1 MERATIKDLKTD
13 AFMGREVIDTYAVR
27 KIELKTVAADG
38 KSGAAGKQ
46 YLSLELGD
54 ATGRIDGV
62 MWDNVDAVSK
72 EVAAGD
78 VVKLKGV
85 VGKYR
90 DNPQVKVD
98 LMARLAP
105 ADYKLEHFLAASG
118 VPKPDL
124 EAGIRMEMA
133 SVAAP
138 PLMKLLKAFFDD
150 PEFMRSFLDAPAA
163 KLWHHAWLGGLAEHT
178 LAVCRLARGAQK
190 NYDLL
195 DADLL
200 ITGCLLHDIGKI
212 REFKLSTFID
222 YSDEGRLVGHLVL
235 GDQMLMEKVNKIR
248 DFPDELAKR
257 LRHIVLAHHG
267 EKERGSPVVPATLE
281 ALIVHHC
288 DYMDAHAA
296 AFTRIIKR
304 EGLQNKRWSD
314 YVNLIDRYIYLAN
327 MDDDRKVENDGNLK
341 LF

>member
-1 MERATIKDLKTD
+1 MMTMERTAIKDLKTD
-13 AFMGREVIDTYAVR
+13 AFMGREVIDSYAVR
-27 KIELKTVAADG
+27 KIELKALAADG
-38 KSGAAGKQ
+38 RQ
-46 YLSLELGD
+46 YLSLEFGD

-62 MWDNVDAVSK
+62 MWDNAEPAFK
-72 EVAAGD
+72 EIAAGD

-85 VGKYR
+85 VGKFR
-90 DNPQVKVD
+90 DNPQVKVE
-98 LMARLAP
+98 LMARVAAGDYDP
-105 ADYKLEHFLAASG
+105 AHFLAASAI
-118 VPKPDL
+118 PRPDL
-124 EAGIRMEMA
+124 EAGIRQEMA
-133 SVAAP
+133 PVANPHLA
-138 PLMKLLKAFFDD
+138 KLLKAFFGDA
-150 PEFMRSFLDAPAA
+150 EFMRAFLDAPAA
-163 KLWHHAWLGGLAEHT
+163 KLWHHAWVGGLAEHT
-178 LAVCRLARGAQK
+178 IGVCRLARAALK

-200 ITGCLLHDIGKI
+200 AAGCLLHDIGKI
-212 REFKLSTFID
+212 REFKTGTFID

-235 GDQMLMEKVNKIR
+235 GDQMLLEKLNRIR

-257 LRHIVLAHHG
+257 LRHIVLSHHG

-288 DYMDAHAA
+288 DFMDAHAA
-296 AFTRIIKR
+296 AFTRIIRR

-327 MDDDRKVENDGNLK
+327 IDDDRKAEHDGSLK